1 MYVSLKSFDYNDQ
14 SAFSVEDT
22 FIVFVMNLMLGK
34 LDVMKQKYGY
44 GLVIHVLFSL
54 KIFCKIASKIVRKLY
69 RIISW
74 IKSYLKFG

>member
-14 SAFSVEDT
+14 SVFSVEDT

-44 GLVIHVLFSL
+44 GLVIQVLFSL

-69 RIISW
+69 RIFSW